1 MTKKSF
7 KLLRDGSTD
16 GNVNSRSI
24 NSVCSVGVL
33 VENRA
38 PETGLR
44 RYTSRRWQIAFLCA
58 SCTLAMFALRTCIA
72 MALVCMENVAKDK
85 TTLTN
90 YTEEY
95 NSTMAVDTNST
106 KLKTSAM
113 VPKEW
118 VGVVLSAYFYGYIV
132 TPLIGGLIAQR
143 FGPKMVILV
152 AMLIANV
159 CNGLTPVGIR
169 YRVEVVVAIRIIMG
183 ISSGVI
189 LPSMQVLWS
198 QWATK
203 SEKARLMAVS
213 SSGINL
219 GNVVATGIAGF
230 LCEIPL
236 DDGWPFIFYVFSL
249 GTILWM
255 IFWWFA
261 VYDTPDKHPRISEE
275 EKEYIH
281 YGKVK
286 PPHKKKI
293 LRVPWFKILT
303 SLPFWALLISH
314 CCHSW
319 FLTLFS
325 NFLPIYMNDV
335 LEYDVTDNGIYSALP
350 FITRFFMG
358 LAFASLADFI
368 AEKKHLSM
376 TNNRK
381 LFQSILG
388 MIIPAV
394 LIIGLGY
401 LGPDQKTLAVALM
414 ASASGFQSATMAA
427 FRVNHLDIA
436 PRFAGPISGLT
447 MTVGCAV
454 SIGVPIL
461 TTALTPE
468 GTLEQWQTVFYIN
481 GGLNLFGAIFFGI
494 FGSGKEQEWA
504 KAVPVEISIEA
515 PGKINIAIITPD
527 KTNISIISNEEIPA
541 EDSDAKYVYKNS
553 MFQYEDK
560 L

>member
-1 MTKKSF
+1 MIPIIEPELNIIMQLSSSYGHPLYTIKSYFLNMTKKSVQ
-7 KLLRDGSTD
+7 LLQDGSTNGD
-16 GNVNSRSI
+16 VDSKSI
-24 NSVCSVGVL
+24 TSVSSIGVL

-38 PETGLR
+38 PEKGLR
-44 RYTSRRWQIAFLCA
+44 RYTSHRWQIAFLCA

-85 TTLTN
+85 TTLAN
-90 YTEEY
+90 YSEEY
-95 NSTMAVDTNST
+95 NSTLVVDTNST

-118 VGVVLSAYFYGYIV
+118 VGVVLSSYFYGYIV
-132 TPLIGGLIAQR
+132 TPLLGGLMAQR

-183 ISSGVI
+183 ISSGII

-198 QWATK
+198 EWATK

-236 DDGWPFIFYVFSL
+236 DDGWPFIFYVFTL
-249 GTILWM
+249 GTIFWM

-261 VYDTPDKHPRISEE
+261 VYNSPDKHPRISEE
-275 EKEYIH
+275 EKDYIQH
-281 YGKVK
+281 DKVK
-286 PPHKKKI
+286 PSKKK
-293 LRVPWFKILT
+293 
-303 SLPFWALLISH
+303 
-314 CCHSW
+314 
-319 FLTLFS
+319 
-325 NFLPIYMNDV
+325 
-335 LEYDVTDNGIYSALP
+335 NGIFSALP

-358 LAFASLADFI
+358 LVFASLADFI
-368 AEKKHLSM
+368 AERKYLSM

-401 LGPDQKTLAVALM
+401 LGPDQKALAVALM

-468 GTLEQWQTVFYIN
+468 GTLKQWQTVFYIN
-481 GGLNLFGAIFFGI
+481 GGLNLFGAILFGI

-504 KAVPVEISIEA
+504 KEA
-515 PGKINIAIITPD
+515 PIEINLEAPDKTNISIITPD
-527 KTNISIISNEEIPA
+527 KTNISIIANEEIPV
-541 EDSDAKYVYKNS
+541 EDSDTQYVYKNPS
-553 MFQYEDK
+553 FKYLDK

>member
-1 MTKKSF
+1 
-7 KLLRDGSTD
+7 
-16 GNVNSRSI
+16 
-24 NSVCSVGVL
+24 
-33 VENRA
+33 
-38 PETGLR
+38 
-44 RYTSRRWQIAFLCA
+44 
-58 SCTLAMFALRTCIA
+58 MFALRTCIA

-85 TTLTN
+85 TTLAN
-90 YTEEY
+90 YSEEY
-95 NSTMAVDTNST
+95 NSTLVVDTNST

-118 VGVVLSAYFYGYIV
+118 VGVVLSSYFYGYIV
-132 TPLIGGLIAQR
+132 TPLLGGLMAQR

-183 ISSGVI
+183 ISSGII

-198 QWATK
+198 EWATK

-236 DDGWPFIFYVFSL
+236 DDGWPFIFYVFTL
-249 GTILWM
+249 GTIFWM

-261 VYDTPDKHPRISEE
+261 VYNSPDKHPRISEE
-275 EKEYIH
+275 EKDYIQH
-281 YGKVK
+281 DKVK
-286 PPHKKKI
+286 PSKKKI

-335 LEYDVTDNGIYSALP
+335 LEYDVTDNGIFSALP

-358 LAFASLADFI
+358 LVFASLADFI
-368 AEKKHLSM
+368 AERKYLSM

-401 LGPDQKTLAVALM
+401 LGPDQKALAVALM

-468 GTLEQWQTVFYIN
+468 GTLKQWQTVFYIN
-481 GGLNLFGAIFFGI
+481 GGLNLFGAILFGI

-504 KAVPVEISIEA
+504 KEA
-515 PGKINIAIITPD
+515 PIEINLEAPDKTNISIITPD
-527 KTNISIISNEEIPA
+527 KTNISIIANEEIPV
-541 EDSDAKYVYKNS
+541 EDSDTQYVYKNPS
-553 MFQYEDK
+553 FKYLDK